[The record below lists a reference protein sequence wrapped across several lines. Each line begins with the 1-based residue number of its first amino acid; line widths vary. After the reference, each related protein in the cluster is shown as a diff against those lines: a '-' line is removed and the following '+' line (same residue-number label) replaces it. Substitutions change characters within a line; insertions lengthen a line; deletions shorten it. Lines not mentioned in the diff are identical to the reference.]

1 MKSTLLTFL
10 ALAFLATFSHG
21 QTKAVIKNITGNTVT
36 ESLSFPSGT
45 TLTIA
50 AGATIN
56 ATGATITGFG
66 SGGGPTAL
74 DDLTDVTITSATTG
88 QILRYNGT
96 AWVNYTHGFL
106 TSSDL
111 SGYATTAAVA
121 SGYQPINADL
131 TALSGLT
138 SAADRLPYY
147 TGAGTA
153 ALATFTSAA
162 RSLLDDSSVA
172 VMRGTLG
179 IGTMGTQNANSVSIS
194 GGSISGVTF
203 STLTSTV
210 GVTIG
215 NDGVTGGEL
224 IIINGNGTTRT
235 TITPGANTDITLG
248 LPVTGTGLLSDTSN
262 LPAAN
267 LTGSIADARLS
278 ANVSLLGQ
286 AISLTAEVTGTL
298 PIANG
303 GTGATTAADARI
315 ALLPS
320 MVGNGGKF
328 LRVNAGA
335 TDYEVATISGGG
347 DALTS
352 GTLAQFAAT
361 TSAQLRGVLSD
372 ESGTGE
378 FLTTTGSAAGLTS
391 FPTLNQSTTGNAAT
405 ATALQTA
412 RTINGTSFD
421 GSANITVTAAAD
433 TLTGTTLASG
443 VTASSLTSAAGGS
456 FGTAAYTAAT
466 AYEVPL
472 TFSTGLT
479 RTGNTVTVNTSQS
492 LSVLSNLTTNGFV
505 KTSGGTGTLS
515 IDTATYQVSDAD
527 LDDLADGS
535 LTGTAVAAASTTA
548 RGSVELATDGETSA
562 SVAVQGNDNRLA
574 DAEKIEI
581 GVACSDETTAVTTGT
596 AKVTFRAPYAFTL
609 TAVRASTTTANTGS
623 TLVIDINESGTTV
636 LSTKL
641 SLDASEKTST
651 TAATAAVISDTAIA
665 DDAEITIDFDQVGST
680 IAGAGVKVWLI
691 GTR

>member
-1 MKSTLLTFL
+1 MKTLTSAIYLASWSLVLAIVLLVQSARAQTSGQYSFQQKNAGPGFTPRNVTPIAGRAFGLDGSGNPAMLSVSGGSGLENILSSITGDTLTF
-10 ALAFLATFSHG
+10 
-21 QTKAVIKNITGNTVT
+21 TG
-36 ESLSFPSGT
+36 
-45 TLTIA
+45 TLTAPRAIA
-50 AGATIN
+50 WRDLAGTVAFT
-56 ATGATITGFG
+56 
-66 SGGGPTAL
+66 
-74 DDLTDVTITSATTG
+74 
-88 QILRYNGT
+88 
-96 AWVNYTHGFL
+96 
-106 TSSDL
+106 SDL
-111 SGYATTAAVA
+111 SAYLTTATAA
-121 SGYQPINADL
+121 STYQPLDSEL
-131 TALSGLT
+131 TALAGLT

-147 TGAGTA
+147 TGSGTA
-153 ALATFTSAA
+153 SLATFTSTA
-162 RSLLDDSSVA
+162 RSLLDDASTSA
-172 VMRGTLG
+172 MR
-179 IGTMGTQNANSVSIS
+179 
-194 GGSISGVTF
+194 
-203 STLTSTV
+203 
-210 GVTIG
+210 
-215 NDGVTGGEL
+215 
-224 IIINGNGTTRT
+224 
-235 TITPGANTDITLG
+235 ITLG
-248 LPVTGTGLLSDTSN
+248 LGDYGTSGINYGAQFILDAASGSIASQGDIEAN
-262 LPAAN
+262 LFSGSGAN
-267 LTGSIADARLS
+267 LTALNGTQITSGTVADARLS

-286 AISLTAEVTGTL
+286 TISLTSEVTGTL

-372 ESGTGE
+372 ESGTGV
-378 FLTTTGSAAGLTS
+378 FLTANGSAADLTS

-405 ATALQTA
+405 ATALQTG
-412 RTINGTSFD
+412 RTINGTTFD
-421 GSANITVTAAAD
+421 GTANITVTAAAD

-479 RTGNTVTVNTSQS
+479 RTTNTVTVNTSQS
-492 LSVLSNLTTNGFV
+492 LSVLSNLTTNGFI
-505 KTSGGTGTLS
+505 KTTGGTGTLS

-535 LTGTAVAAASTTA
+535 LTGTLVAAASTTA
-548 RGSVELATDGETSA
+548 RGSVELAADGETSA
-562 SVAVQGNDNRLA
+562 SLAIQGNDNRLA

-581 GVACSDETTAVTTGT
+581 GVAISDETTALTTGT
-596 AKVTFRAPYAFTL
+596 AKVTFRMPCAMTV
-609 TAVRASTTTANTGS
+609 TAVRLSLTTVSSSGTPT
-623 TLVIDINESGTTV
+623 VDINEAGTTI

-641 SLDASEKTST
+641 TCDASEKTST
-651 TAATAAVISDTAIA
+651 TAATAAVISDSALA
-665 DDAEITIDFDQVGST
+665 DDAEITLDIDT
-680 IAGAGVKVWLI
+680 AGTGATGAKVWII